1 MLAGLVMTG
10 VSTHASAEQRR
21 GDQMRGDQAR
31 GTRGTVQRD
40 DAVRGNPRRYEQDA
54 ARRAM
59 LDGHVMPFS
68 VIKRRVERDMDG
80 ASYLGSEFD
89 DRRGEYRL
97 KYMMDGRVLWVDVDG
112 RSGDVVRRSR

>member
-1 MLAGLVMTG
+1 
-10 VSTHASAEQRR
+10 
-21 GDQMRGDQAR
+21 MRGDQAR